1 MINAA
6 NRHCI
11 DRRLAVAYSA
21 FGTPHEPTF
30 DLVEIEHGRTAQIL
44 LGHGLTVYDLSDSR
58 TLVECIDIKKAI
70 LEQPNR
76 DRGFGVSLMLMESIQ
91 WADRWRKALE
101 DMLSAE
107 GLSGRWMPVL
117 ATHQELEP
125 GRGYEIQFMNRDDL
139 NQTHRALTND
149 PTIKEFLS
157 YFDSHLENM
166 TKKPRRS
173 PNIKSDVE
181 APDGMNSAL
190 VVQALIEFFNKPNQP
205 DDSGDSSLPTALMVH
220 SYLNKVQMGTT
231 AIQDISKTITL
242 VKTLMRGE
250 EAAEGAL
257 LIFGKTLS
265 RMAMVS
271 KVASAVGEGIGVA
284 FGGIS
289 VGLDAYEL
297 AHAEDS
303 TQKGVFGTQLAFDST
318 NLAVGIASI
327 GAGLVG
333 AASAAA
339 VLGGAAVILSGLAI
353 AFGAL
358 AEAFGKVAHDA
369 EAVGNYFADVDDAY
383 ERGGYKYDEVN
394 KYMILTA
401 N

>member
-1 MINAA
+1 MRPWKSIWVFYDPNFAIATFTSPEAMINVV
-6 NRHCI
+6 NRHYI
-11 DRRLAVAYSA
+11 DRWLAVAYGA

-76 DRGFGVSLMLMESIQ
+76 DQGFGVSLMLMESIQ
-91 WADRWRKALE
+91 WADRWRKALG

-107 GLSGRWMPVL
+107 GLSSRWMPVL

-125 GRGYEIQFMNRDDL
+125 GRGYEIQLMNHDDL
-139 NQTHRALTND
+139 NQTHRDLTND
-149 PTIKEFLS
+149 PTIKKFLS

-166 TKKPRRS
+166 TKKPQRS
-173 PNIKSDVE
+173 PNIKADVE

-205 DDSGDSSLPTALMVH
+205 EDSVDSSLSTALMVH
-220 SYLNKVQMGTT
+220 GYLNKVQMGIT

-242 VKTLMRGE
+242 VKKLMRGK

-257 LIFGKTLS
+257 LTFKKTLS

-289 VGLDAYEL
+289 VGLVGSERSFWY
-297 AHAEDS
+297 
-303 TQKGVFGTQLAFDST
+303 TTGV
-318 NLAVGIASI
+318 
-327 GAGLVG
+327 
-333 AASAAA
+333 
-339 VLGGAAVILSGLAI
+339 
-353 AFGAL
+353 
-358 AEAFGKVAHDA
+358 
-369 EAVGNYFADVDDAY
+369 
-383 ERGGYKYDEVN
+383 
-394 KYMILTA
+394 
-401 N
+401 